1 MLENI
6 TQYKRT
12 QEFQDTFTYMVSILG
27 NEFPTS
33 EFTPEYLILSILD
46 NTKCHANMIMDNI
59 LMSESMDYLRNYY
72 HGQLQS
78 MDRKPILD
86 NMPPK
91 ASNELIMI
99 MGSAVREAKALNSP
113 LLGSEHVLL
122 ALVNPQ
128 NSFSTAKALLD
139 CGLRYNYMM
148 GQAQNLTE
156 SAPTESPRRYINNND
171 NKIPLKSEIHSQVSV
186 NNGETPNI
194 KRYTINLHDE
204 ITKGHYDKLVGRDD
218 ILKNIIKVLSRRK
231 KNNVI
236 LVGKPGVGKTSIAY
250 KLAELIESGNVPEIL
265 SDKQVIMLDA
275 MALVSGTHLRGM
287 FEERVDGLFKELRN
301 NPNYIL
307 FLDDMQNAVRSMGKD
322 KDGDLTDVIGNILS
336 EGEVRVIGA
345 ISLKDYRN
353 SIEANSTLATKLQKI
368 MVEPSTDEETMKILK
383 TNKYYY
389 ENFHHV
395 KFSDNVLLKTI
406 QLAKRYITNNS
417 LPDSALDV
425 IDLTG
430 ASISLT
436 NRQEK
441 NIKEIKAKL
450 ASFDEEK
457 KQAMNSGD
465 FEKLDE
471 ISRRESA
478 LNKELSDAR
487 KNINNDESTWI
498 HATEDNIADTVS
510 TMTNI
515 PISKLKANEK
525 ETVLNISNIL
535 KKSVIGQDEAIN
547 EIAKAIK
554 RAKAGFGDKSKVMAS
569 LLLIGGSGCGK
580 TLISKELAKNI
591 FGSEDSLVRF
601 DMSEYHD
608 KTSVNKFIGAS
619 AGYIGYE
626 NGGLLTEAVKNKPYC
641 VLLFDEIEKADESVY
656 NLFLQLFDEGRLT
669 DNNGTT
675 VNFKNVI
682 VIMTSNIGVK
692 QANERG
698 GGIGFTANA
707 DANKRSII
715 EKCLKSKFSPEFLN
729 RIDKIIHF
737 NTLTDDNIHTIVG
750 LELEKLRQRVREN
763 GIDLVYDDKIVE
775 YVFKQAIEEKEYGAR
790 PIMRIIQDSIS
801 DKVVDLVLASDQHE
815 NRYNVTIGD
824 NNEVI
829 ATVFKTE

>member
-78 MDRKPILD
+78 MDRKPILA